1 MNGVV
6 TAHARDSKFASG
18 PFTLQYGA
26 GAKGPGGV
34 IKWRK
39 VEVREL

>member
-1 MNGVV
+1 MMRGRSS
-6 TAHARDSKFASG
+6 RDTRFTEG

-26 GAKGPGGV
+26 GVKGARGGP

-39 VEVREL
+39 VQIRTL

>member
-1 MNGVV
+1 VDLHNGVFV
-6 TAHARDSKFASG
+6 EG

-26 GAKGPGGV
+26 GV

-39 VEVREL
+39 VAVRPM